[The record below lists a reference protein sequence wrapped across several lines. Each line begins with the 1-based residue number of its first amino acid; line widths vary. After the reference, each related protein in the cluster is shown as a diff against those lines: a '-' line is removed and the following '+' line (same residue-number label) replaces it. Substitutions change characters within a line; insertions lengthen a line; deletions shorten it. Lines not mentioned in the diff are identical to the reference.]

1 MKDTAK
7 KLQEIIQKTP
17 IRHVPLPEGETVH
30 SLFAKEGSNGLSK
43 RISQGESVEF
53 EVDSNLNS
61 NQPQLTQLF
70 EHKLLFQTPSF
81 AFHILGSI
89 SQDLGNLTV
98 TLMAEDANTGRKE
111 RTKLDL
117 YASTAVRKFAE
128 QLAEKSGTNSE
139 VIEAGLLQL
148 TDALEGYR
156 DKQIQEF
163 SPALTNKRKYFP
175 VAPQREM
182 DCISFLKEE
191 NLIKKIDKYIQQ
203 SGVVGEEQTR
213 TLLFVIAMTYKM
225 NDPLHCLIQAS
236 SGSGKSHLINAIGA
250 LMPHEDVISI
260 TRVSSK
266 SLYHYSNDEL
276 VDKVVL
282 IQDFDGLNEEAQY
295 AFRELQSAGS
305 ISSSTTI
312 KDKNGNLRAE
322 IKTVRGHFAS
332 LSASTKEIYTDNAGR
347 SIVIGIDESTEQTK
361 RIINYQNQKLAG
373 IIDTDTEFQAKTFL
387 QDCVRT
393 FKPFEVVNP
402 YADKIELPVEAKMLR
417 RLNSHF
423 QSTVKAITILNQFQ
437 REKDPQGRLIAQP
450 EDLKTAFELLFP
462 VLILKVDDLDP
473 SLRQF
478 FNSLKN
484 YIQTPTVHFTKLE
497 IRQALHLS
505 KTQCFRYMEDLEK
518 LEYIQKIGG
527 HANKGFKYKISF
539 WDDEEKIKEK
549 IRKDLNN
556 QLAILSSNRGFGPL
570 DSASL

>member
-17 IRHVPLPEGETVH
+17 IRHVALPEGETVH
-30 SLFAKEGSNGLSK
+30 SLFAKEGSAGLHN
-43 RISQGESVEF
+43 RIYQGEY
-53 EVDSNLNS
+53 VDIEKVS
-61 NQPQLTQLF
+61 NQAELTQLF
-70 EHKLLFQTPSF
+70 EHKLLFQTPAFSF
-81 AFHILGSI
+81 YILGSI

-98 TLMAEDANTGRKE
+98 TLMAEDTNSGKKE

-117 YASTAVRKFAE
+117 YASQTVRKFAE

-139 VIEAGLLQL
+139 VIEASLLQL
-148 TDALEGYR
+148 TDALEVYR
-156 DKQIQEF
+156 DKQIQE
-163 SPALTNKRKYFP
+163 SNPVITNKRKYFP
-175 VAPQREM
+175 VAPQREK

-191 NLIKKIDKYIQQ
+191 NLIKQIDQYIQQ
-203 SGVVGEEQTR
+203 SGVVGEEQAR
-213 TLLFVIAMTYKM
+213 CLLFVIALTYKM
-225 NDPLHCLIQAS
+225 SDPLHCLIQAS

-332 LSASTKEIYTDNAGR
+332 LSASTKDVYLDNAGR
-347 SIVIGIDESTEQTK
+347 SIVIGIDESIEQTK
-361 RIINYQNQKLAG
+361 RIIDYQNQKLAG
-373 IIDTDTEFQAKTFL
+373 VIDTDTEYQARIFL
-387 QDCVRT
+387 QDCIRT
-393 FKPFEVVNP
+393 LKPFEVVNP
-402 YADKIELPVEAKMLR
+402 YADKIQLPVEAKMLR

-423 QSTVKAITILNQFQ
+423 QATVKAVTILHQYQ
-437 REKDPQGRLIAQP
+437 REKDTQGRIIAQP
-450 EDLKTAFELLFP
+450 VDLKTACELLFP
-462 VLILKVDDLDP
+462 ALMLKVDDLDP

-478 FNSLKN
+478 FNSLKSH
-484 YIQTPTVHFTKLE
+484 IQTPNIHFTKLE
-497 IRQALHLS
+497 IRQALHIS

-539 WDDEEKIKEK
+539 WDDGEQLKTKIKT
-549 IRKDLNN
+549 DLSN
-556 QLAILSSNRGFGPL
+556 QLAVLASNGVL
-570 DSASL
+570 DR